1 MAITR
6 AQQVRQMLK
15 DGKVAMQGGVKN
27 YLGKKK
33 TVTVPK
39 DWQSSP
45 DHPTTKLAYITK
57 AEKDLLLKKDLHN
70 SLNGKPNRGPSGVMS
85 LNGWGDSDRGT
96 SDASHGGGNVSGGGD
111 NRDYGG
117 GRAAEERSRRA
128 NEETQRR
135 KKEAVEKSRKEA
147 LERKQKIELEEAKK
161 AKAKK
166 DREEM
171 LRKAKE
177 VQKKRDLE
185 AKKAKEERE
194 RIKAKEEE
202 DAARQKELDK
212 LAEEKRVREKEEEDR
227 QQQVFDTA
235 FDKIQTQKE
244 TVMDRR
250 KRIGAKEIPNYYKGE
265 YKFDENYDEEK
276 NDYLSGAI
284 DSQFSNYFD
293 PSYPPGI
300 SGGVLKA
307 LETPFKAGAKYTR
320 DFFTGKVLGKGGFK
334 NITPEDFSKMN
345 LTQRNDVYDKYM
357 SDRQAGYTDAYGNM
371 TGGYRRETIPHRNAD
386 GTMTTRDVVMG
397 GDGGGDNYVPPIVEA
412 VKKKETEEEEVNP
425 RDYSGL
431 GARFMGS
438 QFDFSG
444 LADGGIARAGYMD
457 GGMPEYQGGI
467 MDLETGRQQY
477 FLGKLVKKATRAVKK
492 IAKSPLGKAAILGGM
507 AYFGGGG
514 GLPGFLGG
522 KGMGGFSAKTLFSKK
537 NPLLFTKGKFS
548 AAKGLG
554 LTTLAPFLFP
564 GEEEKDGP
572 MNLGPD
578 FGGLEGVQ
586 AMRLKRDLA
595 NRFRGTQFAADG
607 GRIGYAEG
615 SKEPVAKETMPL
627 LDMDN
632 QEMDLRQE
640 GGFVPIGRMER
651 ADDVPARLSKNEFV
665 FTADAVRNAGE
676 GDIDKGAEVMYNMMK
691 NLESGGEVSEE
702 SQGLDGARKMFQTSQ
717 RLEEVL

>member
-135 KKEAVEKSRKEA
+135 KREAVEKSRKEA

-166 DREEM
+166 AKEEM

-212 LAEEKRVREKEEEDR
+212 LAEEKRVREKKEEDR

-276 NDYLSGAI
+276 ND
-284 DSQFSNYFD
+284 
-293 PSYPPGI
+293 
-300 SGGVLKA
+300 
-307 LETPFKAGAKYTR
+307 
-320 DFFTGKVLGKGGFK
+320 
-334 NITPEDFSKMN
+334 
-345 LTQRNDVYDKYM
+345 
-357 SDRQAGYTDAYGNM
+357 
-371 TGGYRRETIPHRNAD
+371 
-386 GTMTTRDVVMG
+386 
-397 GDGGGDNYVPPIVEA
+397 
-412 VKKKETEEEEVNP
+412 
-425 RDYSGL
+425 
-431 GARFMGS
+431 
-438 QFDFSG
+438 
-444 LADGGIARAGYMD
+444 
-457 GGMPEYQGGI
+457 
-467 MDLETGRQQY
+467 
-477 FLGKLVKKATRAVKK
+477 
-492 IAKSPLGKAAILGGM
+492 
-507 AYFGGGG
+507 
-514 GLPGFLGG
+514 
-522 KGMGGFSAKTLFSKK
+522 
-537 NPLLFTKGKFS
+537 
-548 AAKGLG
+548 
-554 LTTLAPFLFP
+554 
-564 GEEEKDGP
+564 
-572 MNLGPD
+572 
-578 FGGLEGVQ
+578 
-586 AMRLKRDLA
+586 
-595 NRFRGTQFAADG
+595 
-607 GRIGYAEG
+607 
-615 SKEPVAKETMPL
+615 
-627 LDMDN
+627 
-632 QEMDLRQE
+632 
-640 GGFVPIGRMER
+640 
-651 ADDVPARLSKNEFV
+651 
-665 FTADAVRNAGE
+665 
-676 GDIDKGAEVMYNMMK
+676 
-691 NLESGGEVSEE
+691 
-702 SQGLDGARKMFQTSQ
+702 
-717 RLEEVL
+717 

>member
-15 DGKVAMQGGVKN
+15 NGKVAMQGGVKN

-85 LNGWGDSDRGT
+85 LNGWGDSDGQGGSDT
-96 SDASHGGGNVSGGGD
+96 SGGNAGAEGGQGDGSGGYNAGNNNTPGPGD
-111 NRDYGG
+111 TGGEGGNNPKDDSTSQYGG
-117 GRAAEERSRRA
+117 GKDNTGAYDEEAA
-128 NEETQRR
+128 
-135 KKEAVEKSRKEA
+135 K
-147 LERKQKIELEEAKK
+147 KQKEKEKK
-161 AKAKK
+161 AEQQRIAAAKA
-166 DREEM
+166 
-171 LRKAKE
+171 AKE
-177 VQKKRDLE
+177 KADKEKADKE
-185 AKKAKEERE
+185 KADAIAKAIKE
-194 RIKAKEEE
+194 KEEE
-202 DAARQKELDK
+202 DAARAKELADLGKSKTDK
-212 LAEEKRVREKEEEDR
+212 FGNIFSSLKEKNKKFQNKTNIDLANKRAFQKYQDIEQYVDMMDDYSLTPETLAKEMAKNPAYGYDFSDLDKGLATLTSNKGTSIESTRPNLYD
-227 QQQVFDTA
+227 VNSPVYGITGLIA
-235 FDKIQTQKE
+235 DKIRPDTQVTALNTLRKARDYRDLAGTGDVSRE
-244 TVMDRR
+244 DLDNLRNRGKTQEQIDIMD
-250 KRIGAKEIPNYYKGE
+250 GN
-265 YKFDENYDEEK
+265 N
-276 NDYLSGAI
+276 
-284 DSQFSNYFD
+284 
-293 PSYPPGI
+293 
-300 SGGVLKA
+300 
-307 LETPFKAGAKYTR
+307 R
-320 DFFTGKVLGKGGFK
+320 D
-334 NITPEDFSKMN
+334 
-345 LTQRNDVYDKYM
+345 
-357 SDRQAGYTDAYGNM
+357 
-371 TGGYRRETIPHRNAD
+371 
-386 GTMTTRDVVMG
+386 
-397 GDGGGDNYVPPIVEA
+397 GGDNYVPPIVET
-412 VKKKETEEEEVNP
+412 VKEETEEEEVDP

-431 GARFMGS
+431 GARIMGS
-438 QFDFSG
+438 IFDFSG

-514 GLPGFLGG
+514 ANMFKSKGLPGMF
-522 KGMGGFSAKTLFSKK
+522 KTFFSKK
-537 NPLLFTKGKFS
+537 NPLAFTNDKFS
-548 AAKGLG
+548 FSKGLG

-595 NRFRGTQFAADG
+595 NRFRGTQFVADG

-702 SQGLDGARKMFQTSQ
+702 SQGLDGAREMFKTSQ